1 MWRTMHQRSLDGF
14 IVSPSFFD
22 KLAGTDEVRL
32 ALENQR
38 PLDPLTE
45 AWAADH
51 AAFFKRAEPH
61 LLYPWNAPKPGR

>member
-32 ALENQR
+32 ALE
-38 PLDPLTE
+38 TK
-45 AWAADH
+45 A
-51 AAFFKRAEPH
+51 
-61 LLYPWNAPKPGR
+61 PWTHSPRLGRRTMRRSSSGQNPTCFTLNAPKPGR

>member
-1 MWRTMHQRSLDGF
+1 MWRTMNQRSLDGF

-32 ALENQR
+32 ALENQIS
-38 PLDPLTE
+38 LASLAK
-45 AWAADH
+45 AWSEDH

-61 LLYPWNAPKPGR
+61 LLYPWNAPNPGR